1 VSATLRRDA
10 GLASCLLLAC
20 LLAGCPGGQPA
31 PTTTVKHEGRAVPFK
46 DAEALLR
53 RISEVND
60 GYGTLKSVHKVTAEI
75 ALGGDRTEKRS
86 FRGVV
91 AVQRP
96 GFFRLQILG
105 PMGVKFADLLYGQG
119 RAQVLE
125 VATSLR
131 KSSRLPEILDSIA
144 GDLRA
149 IYRLDPLPH
158 ASRRTMEK
166 TVALASG
173 SAPLYALKETRG
185 DEVVRQLDIFAA
197 SLAIARSVVVD
208 VKGDV
213 RTITYGDHRTNGKLV
228 IPHKIHVSKEG
239 RAFYWLSI
247 EVESVV
253 LDEQLDPALFVAP
266 GQGE

>member
-1 VSATLRRDA
+1 MRAPLLRGM
-10 GLASCLLLAC
+10 GLVGCLLLAG
-20 LLAGCPGGQPA
+20 LLVGCPGGQPV
-31 PTTTVKHEGRAVPFK
+31 PTTTVKHEGRAIPFK
-46 DAEALLR
+46 DANTLLR
-53 RISEVND
+53 RVSEVND

-75 ALGGDRTEKRS
+75 ALGGDRTEKRT
-86 FRGVV
+86 FRGVI

-119 RAQVLE
+119 RAKVLD
-125 VATSLR
+125 VATSLK
-131 KSSRLPEILDSIA
+131 KSSRLPQILDSIA

-158 ASRRTMEK
+158 TSRRTVEK

-173 SAPLYALKETRG
+173 SAPLYALKELRG

-197 SLAIARSVVVD
+197 SLAIARSEVVD
-208 VKGDV
+208 IKGDV

-228 IPHKIHVSKEG
+228 VPHKIHVAKEG

-253 LDEQLDPALFVAP
+253 LDEALDPELFMAP